1 MCTLQTVSI
10 LKRRKKIKIISY
22 TIAYVTQI
30 LKLKKE
36 ILNVL
41 NVLAACRAT
50 FELVLSQWFCLILL
64 HRDRTCALNLDWFYG
79 YIRIR
84 LGLVL
89 ALTSGSGSV
98 LGYKVHRKMD
108 IFSRNWRKYWEWTR
122 NQEEFLIFILFFFGW
137 GLKEAGYQPCEES
150 ECSNCD
156 FSSPV
161 ELGYNEHHF
170 TKHLAIIFAPTPVLQ
185 HNVFLCLP

>member
-36 ILNVL
+36 VLNVL

-50 FELVLSQWFCLILL
+50 FELVLSHWFCLILL

-79 YIRIR
+79 YIWIR

-89 ALTSGSGSV
+89 APTSGSVSV
-98 LGYKVHRKMD
+98 LGYKVPRIMD
-108 IFSRNWRKYWEWTR
+108 IFSRNLRNNPEWTR
-122 NQEEFLIFILFFFGW
+122 NQQEFLIFTFFGW
-137 GLKEAGYQPCEES
+137 GLKRSRVPTLWGKWVQQLR
-150 ECSNCD
+150 
-156 FSSPV
+156 FLKSSRTR
-161 ELGYNEHHF
+161 L
-170 TKHLAIIFAPTPVLQ
+170 
-185 HNVFLCLP
+185 